1 MTFSNPII
9 SEENG
14 CLPHLI
20 VSEFVFQFNR
30 GIIIRRCTDA
40 VSYQRRRDREA
51 HDRTDAGPVRVAD
64 AGPVRVADASTA
76 AAGRTMKSSSAA
88 SEEVHVLP

>member
-14 CLPHLI
+14 CLPHFI
-20 VSEFVFQFNR
+20 VSQFVFQFNR
-30 GIIIRRCTDA
+30 GIVIHRCTDA

-51 HDRTDAGPVRVAD
+51 HDRPDAGPVRVAD
-64 AGPVRVADASTA
+64 ADAGTA
-76 AAGRTMKSSSAA
+76 AAGRTMKSSFAA

>member
-14 CLPHLI
+14 CLPHFI
-20 VSEFVFQFNR
+20 VSQFVFQFNR
-30 GIIIRRCTDA
+30 GIVIHRCTDA

-64 AGPVRVADASTA
+64 ASTA
-76 AAGRTMKSSSAA
+76 AAGRTIKPSFAA
-88 SEEVHVLP
+88 SEEVQVLL

>member
-14 CLPHLI
+14 CLPYLI
-20 VSEFVFQFNR
+20 ASQFVFQFDR
-30 GIIIRRCTDA
+30 GIVIRRCTDA

-64 AGPVRVADASTA
+64 AGTA
-76 AAGRTMKSSSAA
+76 AAGRTMKSSFAA
-88 SEEVHVLP
+88 SEEVHVLL

>member
-64 AGPVRVADASTA
+64 ASTA
-76 AAGRTMKSSSAA
+76 TAGRTMKSSSAA